1 MIVYIIG
8 ITGVGKS
15 LLGKK
20 LARKL
25 NFGFVDLDAWIEI
38 RQKKTIPQLF
48 EKGEIYF
55 RQCESMALQ
64 SIPTKRSLV
73 IATGGGVVT
82 QPENITFM
90 RRHGFVIHLVRP
102 VQQIAYK
109 ISTKRRPLL
118 KGNRQALFELY
129 NARKPLYEQARHVAV
144 YGSDRKKALE
154 TMVKE
159 VKRYAHSID

>member
-25 NFGFVDLDAWIEI
+25 NFGFVDLDAWIEV
-38 RQKKTIPQLF
+38 REKKTIPQLF
-48 EKGEIYF
+48 EQGETHF
-55 RQCESMALQ
+55 RQCESAALK

-73 IATGGGVVT
+73 VATGGGIIT
-82 QPENITFM
+82 QPDNIVFM
-90 RRHGFVIHLVRP
+90 RQHGFVIHLVRP
-102 VQQIAYK
+102 IQQIAYK
-109 ISTKRRPLL
+109 ISTRRRPLL
-118 KGNRQALFELY
+118 KGNRRALFDLY
-129 NARKPLYEQARHVAV
+129 KVRKPLYEQARHIMVN
-144 YGSDRKKALE
+144 GSNRKRALE

-159 VKRYAHSID
+159 VKHYAHPTD